1 MSSLPKS
8 PSQANKMAGQQT
20 YKKLWRAP
28 ASRGKWFW
36 LLGSGALYL
45 FLFAWSAYVIH
56 NGQDAEPALDPF
68 RIFGICAFALV
79 LLSASYSLRRRFV
92 RALPGKVQNWL
103 WMHTWLGIITIL
115 VALLHENYAY
125 ITHNFV
131 QSASDLIQ
139 AKAGPAALFALIFL
153 VLSGITGR
161 LLDQWQ
167 TRRLAHEAAT
177 NGVGIIQGVKE
188 RIIFL
193 EETVERLC
201 AGKSAPF
208 KEYCIDHLAQTR
220 PTDKEFAHFATRQAA
235 LPSGER
241 HDFQRAAEAL
251 RERTNLLGSLHRQQ
265 AAQNFMR
272 RWRTIHIAL
281 ASGALLIISYHSI
294 MELLITVFHIL
305 PPD

>member
-45 FLFAWSAYVIH
+45 FLFAWSAYAIH
-56 NGQDAEPALDPF
+56 KGQDAEPALDPF

-125 ITHNFV
+125 ITHDFV
-131 QSASDLIQ
+131 QSAGDLIQ

-167 TRRLAHEAAT
+167 TRRLAYEAAT
-177 NGVGIIQGVKE
+177 NGVGIVQGVKE
-188 RIIFL
+188 RITIL

-208 KEYCIDHLAQTR
+208 KGYCIEHLAQTR
-220 PTDKEFAHFATRQAA
+220 SAPDSASYQTA
-235 LPSGER
+235 LPSSER

-251 RERTNLLGSLHRQQ
+251 KERANLLVSLHRQQ
-265 AAQNFMR
+265 RAQRFMR
-272 RWRTIHIAL
+272 RWRTIHIIL
-281 ASGALLIISYHSI
+281 ASAALLIISYHSI

>member
-8 PSQANKMAGQQT
+8 PSQARKMAGQPVYT
-20 YKKLWRAP
+20 RLWRAP

-36 LLGSGALYL
+36 LVGSGMLYALI
-45 FLFAWSAYVIH
+45 FAWSAYAIH

-68 RIFGICAFALV
+68 RIFGICAFALI

-115 VALLHENYAY
+115 IALLHENYAY
-125 ITHNFV
+125 ITHDFL
-131 QSASDLIQ
+131 QSAGDLLQ

-177 NGVGIIQGVKE
+177 NGVGIVQGVKE
-188 RIIFL
+188 RITIL

-201 AGKSAPF
+201 AGKSASF
-208 KEYCIDHLAQTR
+208 KEYCIDRLAQTR
-220 PTDKEFAHFATRQAA
+220 PAPKEFAPFAERQGS

-265 AAQNFMR
+265 SAQSFMR
-272 RWRTIHIAL
+272 RWRTIHIVL
-281 ASGALLIISYHSI
+281 ASAALLIISYHSI
-294 MELLITVFHIL
+294 MELLITVFHVL
-305 PPD
+305 KAD